1 MDPVT
6 RQYRGVS
13 ADKRRAERRARL
25 IEAGYDVLAS
35 EGAARTTMKAVRIR
49 SGLTERYFYE
59 SFRDRDEL
67 LTALIDMIGQEMR
80 TAMLRAVAAAPNDPY
95 SLIRAAVD
103 AAVDVLASD
112 PRKARVYRE
121 ATRGGQIKITKTA
134 YVESLAEALA
144 ERLRELPGLQA
155 KRHRP
160 ALHATTMLLL
170 FGLAET
176 TTAWLDGH
184 IDLTRDQLEDQFAR
198 VCTAA
203 LSTIGNQTPLGSQHK
218 TRSVEAE

>member
-1 MDPVT
+1 MSSVNPVT
-6 RQYRGVS
+6 RSYRGVS
-13 ADKRRAERRARL
+13 ADERRAERRARL

-35 EGAARTTMKAVRIR
+35 EGAAHTTMKAVRIR

-67 LTALIDMIGQEMR
+67 LTALIDTVGHELR
-80 TAMLRAVAAAPNDPY
+80 SAMLRAAATAPNDPY
-95 SLIRAAVD
+95 SLTRAAVD
-103 AAVDVLASD
+103 AAIEVLARD

-176 TTAWLDGH
+176 TTVWLDGD
-184 IDLTRDQLEDQFAR
+184 IELTRDQLADQFAR
-198 VCTAA
+198 ICTAA
-203 LSTIGNQTPLGSQHK
+203 VATVGNQTHSTISP
-218 TRSVEAE
+218 T

>member
-1 MDPVT
+1 MTTVPPVT
-6 RQYRGVS
+6 RPYRGVS
-13 ADKRRAERRARL
+13 ADERRAERRARL

-35 EGAARTTMKAVRIR
+35 QGAARTTMKAVRIR

-67 LTALIDMIGQEMR
+67 LTALVDAVGQELR
-80 TAMLRAVAAAPNDPY
+80 TAMLQAVAAAPNDPY
-95 SLIRAAVD
+95 SLARAAVD
-103 AAVDVLASD
+103 AAIDALASD

-121 ATRGGQIKITKTA
+121 ATRGGHIKITKTA

-160 ALHATTMLLL
+160 ALHAATMLLL
-170 FGLAET
+170 FGIAET
-176 TTAWLDGH
+176 TTVWLDGD
-184 IDLTRDQLEDQFAR
+184 IDLTRDQLADQLAR
-198 VCTAA
+198 ICTAA
-203 LSTIGNQTPLGSQHK
+203 IGTVGNQPRQD
-218 TRSVEAE
+218 